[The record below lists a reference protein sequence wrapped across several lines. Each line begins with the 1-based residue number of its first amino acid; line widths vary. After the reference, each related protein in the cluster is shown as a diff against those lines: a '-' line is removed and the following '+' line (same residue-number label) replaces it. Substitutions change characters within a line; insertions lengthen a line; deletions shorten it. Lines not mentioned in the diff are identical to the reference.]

1 MQVLERLHLSLV
13 QILELVP
20 TAAFRLQ
27 HIVVQRMPHRTV
39 EKQWLALYVENLLR
53 LESSSL
59 GGALGGQMLS
69 LIVDRLVEIDVEIRW
84 EDIVREEDSSKVF
97 MFHMNLDDDDE
108 AGVKDAEEGLS
119 AADASG
125 PGCEAKQQHGAIASR
140 QAQNGPLP
148 ITLDEVADKM
158 DVMMDMTLEH
168 LQRCVNNGHGNQV
181 FEALIRSFQTT
192 ILETYKSKF
201 TQFLL
206 FYMCSLSP
214 ATCGNTFASL
224 LCDIFVSKSRPAQT
238 RMSAAAYLASYLAR
252 ANYLPLSVVLESVRR
267 LLEWCVSYAQLAD
280 DRRNPSMSTA
290 DPLVHGVFYSACQA
304 VMYVLCFRLRELTE
318 DHKLK
323 RVLRNLP
330 LQELVE
336 HHLKPLNVCLPSV
349 VEEFV
354 KQASIAQLVDC
365 RAWEDSREMAGSQI
379 SGSFG
384 GEGRLDMFFPFDPY
398 LLRQS
403 DRFIRPY
410 FIQWSMVEPPEMQE
424 DLSEE
429 DEDFVNATFSEPSSS
444 WEDDSLQDMA
454 FATSLMGGIDQASND
469 DEDDLD
475 RDDYRERQGGTEI
488 ITTRGFEVGSFNSDD
503 GAFVESFL
511 DHMSYTPPRA
521 MYTPPREL
529 PRMPARLPAV
539 LHPSL
544 FT

>member
-27 HIVVQRMPHRTV
+27 HIVVQRMPHRTI

-119 AADASG
+119 AADATG

-140 QAQNGPLP
+140 QARNGPLP
-148 ITLDEVADKM
+148 TLDEIADKM

-168 LQRCVNNGHGNQV
+168 LQMCVNNGHGNQV

-192 ILETYKSKF
+192 ILDTYKSKF

-454 FATSLMGGIDQASND
+454 FATSLMGGLDQAFND

-475 RDDYRERQGGTEI
+475 REDYRERQGGTEI